1 MARLNPVKEARQ
13 RQLIDATISAIG
25 THGYGNT
32 TLSHVAQAAGMSPG
46 IVNFYF
52 KSKEQLLAATLEQ
65 IAEEYDAIRR
75 EAIASGASDPAAL
88 IEATLDADF
97 HPTIFTR
104 EKIAVWW
111 AFWAEAPSR
120 PAYQQLVAELE
131 GRYFEETVV
140 PIQQL
145 IEQGG
150 YRNLDAEAVARG
162 LNAMI
167 DGLWFD
173 LLIDPQAIDS
183 ASAKAICRTYLA
195 ALFPKHFGPQK
206 QRFVGKPLIEE
217 MAPPPPD
224 AEAADAGAGTTEIF
238 GRAAH
243 RRRLATALKRRL
255 QPQGP
260 IATKDLAAAIG
271 VTPDTVQNWIAEATE
286 PSSWLLG
293 RLMAALD
300 PSFFIELYGP
310 TVEAVRRRFDE
321 RLAAAKE
328 AEFRD
333 RAALDLLDPT
343 RRSS

>member
-1 MARLNPVKEARQ
+1 
-13 RQLIDATISAIG
+13 
-25 THGYGNT
+25 
-32 TLSHVAQAAGMSPG
+32 
-46 IVNFYF
+46 
-52 KSKEQLLAATLEQ
+52 
-65 IAEEYDAIRR
+65 
-75 EAIASGASDPAAL
+75 
-88 IEATLDADF
+88 
-97 HPTIFTR
+97 
-104 EKIAVWW
+104 
-111 AFWAEAPSR
+111 
-120 PAYQQLVAELE
+120 
-131 GRYFEETVV
+131 
-140 PIQQL
+140 
-145 IEQGG
+145 
-150 YRNLDAEAVARG
+150 
-162 LNAMI
+162 MI

>member
-32 TLSHVAQAAGMSPG
+32 TLSHVAAAAGMSPG

-65 IAEEYDAIRR
+65 IAEEYDAVRR
-75 EAIASGASDPAAL
+75 EAVASGASDPAAV

-131 GRYFEETVV
+131 GRYFEETVL

-150 YRNLDAEAVARG
+150 YRNLDPVQIARG
-162 LNAMI
+162 LNALI

-173 LLIDPQAIDS
+173 LLIDPNAIDS
-183 ASAKAICRTYLA
+183 ASAKAICRTYLG
-195 ALFPKHFGPQK
+195 ALFPRHFGPQK

-217 MAPPPPD
+217 MAPPPE
-224 AEAADAGAGTTEIF
+224 AETAAAGTEPF

-271 VTPDTVQNWIAEATE
+271 VTPDTVQNWLAESTE

-300 PSFFIELYGP
+300 PGFFVELYGP
-310 TVEAVRRRFDE
+310 TVEAIRRRFEE
-321 RLAAAKE
+321 RLTAAKE
-328 AEFRD
+328 AELRD
-333 RAALDLLDPT
+333 RAALELLDPT

>member
-25 THGYGNT
+25 TYGYGNT
-32 TLSHVAQAAGMSPG
+32 TLSHVAAAAGMSPG

-75 EAIASGASDPAAL
+75 EAVATGASDPAAV

-120 PAYQQLVAELE
+120 PAYQQLVGELE

-145 IEQGG
+145 IEQSG
-150 YRNLDAEAVARG
+150 YRNLDPEAIARG

-173 LLIDPQAIDS
+173 LLIDPATIDA
-183 ASAKAICRTYLA
+183 ASAKAICRTYLG
-195 ALFPKHFGPQK
+195 ALFPRHFGPQK
-206 QRFVGKPLIEE
+206 QGFVGKPLIEE
-217 MAPPPPD
+217 MTPPP
-224 AEAADAGAGTTEIF
+224 EANASEVAVGTTEAF

-243 RRRLATALKRRL
+243 RRRLAAALKRRL

-260 IATKDLAAAIG
+260 ITTKDLAVAIG
-271 VTPDTVQNWIAEATE
+271 VTPDTVQNWLAESTE

-300 PSFFIELYGP
+300 PSFFVELYGP
-310 TVEAVRRRFDE
+310 TVETVRRRFDE
-321 RLAAAKE
+321 RLSAAKE
-328 AEFRD
+328 AELRD
-333 RAALDLLDPT
+333 RAALDLLDPS